1 MPILIIID
9 MIVGEESGARVTW
22 AEELAPPSLHQLKSS
37 GTQGGAS
44 AFVEMLIAESVAKAA
59 FCSSLST
66 QHFSRGRE
74 HGFALANHTLHT
86 PLPLVLLMD
95 LETQI
100 NPAEAGIK
108 LDTGCERKWAVI
120 LTKKETQCLCAPPS
134 REPVPPSIGY
144 IASHWLPDLSPLQCG
159 GSFCLCEDAVC
170 SFRKTGRWGARMGL

>member
-1 MPILIIID
+1 

-74 HGFALANHTLHT
+74 HGFALANHTAHPTPVGLVNGFGDPNQPSRSRNQIRHWMREEMGCDSHQKGNTVSLCSSFPRTRPTLHRVHCLT
-86 PLPLVLLMD
+86 LASRPEPPAVRWELLPL
-95 LETQI
+95 
-100 NPAEAGIK
+100 
-108 LDTGCERKWAVI
+108 
-120 LTKKETQCLCAPPS
+120 
-134 REPVPPSIGY
+134 
-144 IASHWLPDLSPLQCG
+144 
-159 GSFCLCEDAVC
+159 
-170 SFRKTGRWGARMGL
+170 